1 MLRGYVYLYRLISTR
16 DRVYKRRRKG
26 EGRDKGMRLGV
37 AEGSVCRGID

>member
-1 MLRGYVYLYRLISTR
+1 MRGYVSLYRLISTR